1 MATPPDKPLQR
12 SRLRG
17 PPLTGVPGRRANCTW
32 LDDRSPTSSG
42 ASSVEIHHHDVAGAF
57 ALSSAICCHLLST
70 QHHGVKDPW
79 YSNKWFWAG
88 LFGNIPAT
96 LAFSVHLLLIQGRSA
111 ADT

>member
-1 MATPPDKPLQR
+1 MEEEPLA
-12 SRLRG
+12 S
-17 PPLTGVPGRRANCTW
+17 N
-32 LDDRSPTSSG
+32 G
-42 ASSVEIHHHDVAGAF
+42 ALSVEIHHHDVAGAF

-70 QHHGVKDPW
+70 HHHGVNEPW

-96 LAFSVHLLLIQGRSA
+96 IAFGVHLLLIRGKSE